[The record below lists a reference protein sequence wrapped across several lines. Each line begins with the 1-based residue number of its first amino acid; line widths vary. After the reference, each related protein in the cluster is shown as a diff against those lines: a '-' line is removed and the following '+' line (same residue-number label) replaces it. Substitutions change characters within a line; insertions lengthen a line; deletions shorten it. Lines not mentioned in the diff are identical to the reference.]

1 MPRNKRFL
9 CLAAATAT
17 CIIAIS
23 ILIVAPAAPAQTQA
37 QAPAHAPAGT
47 GSISGNVS
55 DHQGSPLAGAQVTLT
70 NLATKE
76 TTNGSTDGT
85 GAYSFEDLKP
95 GHYTV
100 VFESKGL
107 ITKTESIEVR
117 AGKKSKVSERLRP
130 PELEKKKDVEGVF
143 VVKKDGAVDFRP
155 IKTGISAEL
164 QTEVLEGLADGEEIV
179 TGPFKALRSLKIGDR
194 VKVDNSAAGPDAEK
208 KS

>member
-1 MPRNKRFL
+1 MPRYKRFL
-9 CLAAATAT
+9 CLAAATTAT

-130 PELEKKKDVEGVF
+130 PELEKKKDVE
-143 VVKKDGAVDFRP
+143 
-155 IKTGISAEL
+155 
-164 QTEVLEGLADGEEIV
+164 
-179 TGPFKALRSLKIGDR
+179 
-194 VKVDNSAAGPDAEK
+194 
-208 KS
+208 